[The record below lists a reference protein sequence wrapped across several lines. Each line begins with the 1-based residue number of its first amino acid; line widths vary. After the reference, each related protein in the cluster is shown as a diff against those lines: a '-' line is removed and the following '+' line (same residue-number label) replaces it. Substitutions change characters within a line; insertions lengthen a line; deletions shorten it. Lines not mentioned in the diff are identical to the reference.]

1 MQKQTMPIICVHYY
15 CYYYYYILL
24 LLSQV
29 KLEDVLG
36 LLSQGFVRGSG
47 GFLKAGGPELLKS
60 GLAGR
65 DVRVGVTMVSCQ

>member
-1 MQKQTMPIICVHYY
+1 MF
-15 CYYYYYILL
+15 LL
-24 LLSQV
+24 WQV